1 MLGGKTIRSGEPSHV
16 ALANSWIII
25 NVGGGPT
32 DDKPTVTLET
42 PLDADRTSG
51 FLNIRVSDIQAVYSE
66 WSARG
71 AEFLTPPTQ
80 HETELRCYVR
90 DPDRHLIEVGQTALP
105 GAGASSCTADARV
118 AVRDPRQTRATGASW
133 GCSPARVY
141 PGNAIHLES
150 CTGCRAEHA
159 GLLEAAGEFA
169 DVTPE

>member
-1 MLGGKTIRSGEPSHV
+1 MRTEPAASSIS
-16 ALANSWIII
+16 AS
-25 NVGGGPT
+25 
-32 DDKPTVTLET
+32 
-42 PLDADRTSG
+42 RTSKLCTANG
-51 FLNIRVSDIQAVYSE
+51 
-66 WSARG
+66 ARRGG

-80 HETELRCYVR
+80 HETELRCYLR